1 MPHSN
6 HTFVVDCS
14 QFSNKQAGSTKKA
27 CCRGCLIII
36 VTVAQ
41 NLQDSY
47 RILFFFLLNTEFVIQ
62 YSKLSGPILTLNE
75 CQIHM
80 LAKCKC
86 ENCFTCEFE
95 PRCAKHIEKNEIC
108 TYFGT
113 RIPNPNGYF
122 TIRL

>member
-27 CCRGCLIII
+27 CCSGCLIII

-47 RILFFFLLNTEFVIQ
+47 RILFFLLNTEFVIQ

-86 ENCFTCEFE
+86 KNCFTCEFE

-122 TIRL
+122 TIKL